1 MTDTWNNPTL
11 SGHLIRDH
19 ERIVSALHST
29 ATSKSK
35 SVRKTQL
42 PDPETLS
49 AEVNTLQKSIDNISL
64 KSFRFCFYHN
74 NGDQLNDP
82 QTGRRCRSVYAY
94 IDEFGLQCPDQHREY
109 VHVFIHPQSP
119 KIFLKKCAS
128 NSDSVE
134 MSPEGVAIFSV
145 HDKVPWGP
153 SYVTRTSQHA
163 LLCSQTLHDLYD
175 RIPCISKQLPTDNQC
190 LICIEGRA
198 FSYRSEGD
206 YAE

>member
-11 SGHLIRDH
+11 SGHLIKDH
-19 ERIVSALHST
+19 ERIVTALHST

-64 KSFRFCFYHN
+64 KSFRFCFHHN

-94 IDEFGLQCPDQHREY
+94 IDEFGLQRPDQHREH
-109 VHVFIHPQSP
+109 VHVYSFTHRVLKYFYRNVRQIRTLWRCPLKASP
-119 KIFLKKCAS
+119 LSLSMTKCL
-128 NSDSVE
+128 
-134 MSPEGVAIFSV
+134 G
-145 HDKVPWGP
+145 
-153 SYVTRTSQHA
+153 
-163 LLCSQTLHDLYD
+163 D
-175 RIPCISKQLPTDNQC
+175 RAT
-190 LICIEGRA
+190 
-198 FSYRSEGD
+198 
-206 YAE
+206 